1 MSGQV
6 IDRIDLPDAKGSI
19 VLYDW
24 MSDDVKDG
32 RNLVKVDPEGHTLWK
47 ATPPTRACK
56 TASPGCSGT
65 AKPSPPNTW
74 SGYRVGIDLQS
85 GGTTVLKFTK

>member
-32 RNLVKVDPEGHTLWK
+32 RNLVKVDPEGHILWK
-47 ATPPTRACK
+47 ATPPT
-56 TASPGCSGT
+56 TG
-65 AKPSPPNTW
+65 
-74 SGYRVGIDLQS
+74 RVGIDLQS
-85 GGTTVLKFTK
+85 GGITVLNFTK